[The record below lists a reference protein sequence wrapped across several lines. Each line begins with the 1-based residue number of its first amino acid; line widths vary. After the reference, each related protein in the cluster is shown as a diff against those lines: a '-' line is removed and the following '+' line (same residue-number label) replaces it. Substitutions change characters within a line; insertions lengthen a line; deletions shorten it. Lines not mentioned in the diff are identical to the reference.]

1 MTNDEMTPPE
11 AATPPPPRGHRQ
23 RPGKAGSAAV
33 AWVDR
38 LAEATTLFERASH
51 NPSWRSVREAIGPEH
66 DLVDFCVPVNPYFP
80 PPALLQEIAEHLPQI
95 SKVYPDD
102 AVVHQ
107 RAIGALVGL
116 PAENVVAANGST
128 ELITS
133 LCRDLQG
140 PLLTPVPTFG
150 RWTDLPQ
157 QFGRGLLPHV
167 RRQADDYTIDVAELV
182 NATQRTG
189 ARALVLCNPD
199 NPTGTCIDDDAVRWL
214 LRQLASLDLV
224 VIDES
229 FIDFAGQQ
237 GASRDVLSA
246 RNAIVV
252 KSLGKSIGWHGVRLG
267 YAVAHEALAAHMRQ
281 RLPLWNVN
289 GLAAFVLQRLG
300 DHAAAFAASLT
311 RVAQDRE
318 AMAERLRAL
327 PGLRVYPS
335 RANFLYCQLERPASG
350 RQLRDALL
358 VRHGLLIR
366 ECSNK
371 LGACEQFLR
380 LAVLPPASVD
390 RLVQALRTE
399 LGEG

>member
-1 MTNDEMTPPE
+1 MTTADT
-11 AATPPPPRGHRQ
+11 A
-23 RPGKAGSAAV
+23 
-33 AWVDR
+33 
-38 LAEATTLFERASH
+38 LFERPSH
-51 NPSWRSVREAIGPEH
+51 NPSWRSVREAVGAQH

-80 PPALLQEIAEHLPQI
+80 PPALLQEITEHLPQI
-95 SKVYPDD
+95 LKVYPDD

-107 RAIGALVGL
+107 RAISELTGL
-116 PAENVVAANGST
+116 AADNIVAANGST

-157 QFGRGLLPHV
+157 QFGHGLLPLT
-167 RRQADDYTIDVAELV
+167 RRQADGYAIDVAELV
-182 NATQRTG
+182 QATQRTG

-199 NPTGTCIDDDAVRWL
+199 NPTGTYLDDDAVRWM
-214 LRQLASLDLV
+214 LRQLAALDLV

-237 GASRDVLSA
+237 GAARDVLGA

-252 KSLGKSIGWHGVRLG
+252 KSMGKAMGWHGVRLG
-267 YAVAHEALAAHMRQ
+267 YAVAHEALAAQVRQ
-281 RLPLWNVN
+281 RLPFWNVN
-289 GLAAFVLQRLG
+289 GLAAFVLQRLSR
-300 DHAAAFAASLT
+300 HAPEFAASLV

-318 AMAERLRAL
+318 AMFERLQAL
-327 PGLRVYPS
+327 PGLHVYPS
-335 RANFLYCQLERPASG
+335 RANFLYCKLERPASG

-358 VRHGLLIR
+358 ARHGLLIR

-380 LAVLPPASVD
+380 LAVLPPAAVD
-390 RLVQALRTE
+390 RLMQALRAE
-399 LGEG
+399 LGEP

>member
-1 MTNDEMTPPE
+1 MTSDEM
-11 AATPPPPRGHRQ
+11 
-23 RPGKAGSAAV
+23 
-33 AWVDR
+33 
-38 LAEATTLFERASH
+38 TLFERPAH
-51 NPSWRSVREAIGPEH
+51 NPSWRSVQEAVGSEH
-66 DLVDFCVPVNPYFP
+66 ELVDFCVPVNPYFP
-80 PPALLQEIAEHLPQI
+80 PPALLQEITEHLPQLL
-95 SKVYPDD
+95 KYYPDD

-107 RAIGALVGL
+107 RAIGELTGL
-116 PAENVVAANGST
+116 AADNIVVANGST

-133 LCRDLQG
+133 LCRDVQG

-157 QFGRGLLPHV
+157 QFGRGLLPLT
-167 RRQADDYTIDVAELV
+167 RRQADGYTIDVAELV
-182 NATQRTG
+182 QATQRTG

-199 NPTGTCIDDDAVRWL
+199 NPTGTCLDDDAVRWM
-214 LRQLASLDLV
+214 LRQLSSLDLV

-252 KSLGKSIGWHGVRLG
+252 KSMGKAIGWHGVRLG
-267 YAVAHEALAAHMRQ
+267 YAVAHDALAAAMRQ
-281 RLPLWNVN
+281 RLPYWNVN
-289 GLAAFVLQRLG
+289 GLAAFVLQRLR
-300 DHAAAFAASLT
+300 HHTAEFASSLT

-327 PGLRVYPS
+327 PGLHVYPS
-335 RANFLYCQLERPASG
+335 RANFLYCKLERPASG
-350 RQLRDALL
+350 RALRDALL
-358 VRHGLLIR
+358 TRHGLLIR

-380 LAVLPPASVD
+380 LAVLPPAAVD
-390 RLVQALRTE
+390 RLVRALHAE
-399 LGEG
+399 LESPH

>member
-1 MTNDEMTPPE
+1 MTTGEMTPPE
-11 AATPPPPRGHRQ
+11 AASPPPPRGHRQ

-33 AWVDR
+33 ACVGR
-38 LAEATTLFERASH
+38 LPEAALFVRPAH
-51 NPSWRSVREAIGPEH
+51 NPSWRSVREALGPER

-80 PPALLQEIAEHLPQI
+80 PPALLHEIAEYLPQI
-95 SKVYPDD
+95 LRYYPDD

-107 RAIGALVGL
+107 RAIAELAGL
-116 PAENVVAANGST
+116 PAENIVASNGST

-140 PLLTPVPTFG
+140 LLLTPVPTFG

-157 QFGRGLLPHV
+157 QFGGLLPHV

-182 NATQRTG
+182 SAAQRTG

-199 NPTGTCIDDDAVRWL
+199 NPTGTCIDDDAVRWM

-229 FIDFAGQQ
+229 FIDFAGQP
-237 GASRDVLSA
+237 GASRDVLTA

-252 KSLGKSIGWHGVRLG
+252 KSMGKAIGWHGVRLG
-267 YAVAHEALAAHMRQ
+267 YALANETLAAQVRQ

-289 GLAAFVLQRLG
+289 GLAAFVLQRLSR
-300 DHAAAFAASLT
+300 HADDFMSSLT

-318 AMAERLRAL
+318 AMTERLREL

-335 RANFLYCQLERPASG
+335 RANFLYCQLEGPASG
-350 RQLRDALL
+350 RELRDALL
-358 VRHGLLIR
+358 QRHGLLIR

-380 LAVLPPASVD
+380 LAVLPPAAVD
-390 RLVQALRTE
+390 RLVQALRVE
-399 LGEG
+399 LGDA